1 MGQGREFHIL
11 TAGSSSTA
19 VLDADKRRSENAAR
33 KIVIV
38 DLENTMFGDHVDSSQ
53 DRSTEILALAEAR
66 RPTDM
71 VIVGCNPHLAFSAKE
86 HFPQARIVTGHG
98 KDGADRV
105 LIDTIDLAHAADRFD
120 ELCIVSGDHAFAE
133 IAHEARRAGL
143 RVRVVAPRFGLSSA
157 LRVFADTTVLLPEAS
172 SSKGPVPL

>member
-19 VLDADKRRSENAAR
+19 VLDADKRRSESATR

-38 DLENTMFGDHVDSSQ
+38 DLENTMFGDHVDSPQ

-71 VIVGCNPHLAFSAKE
+71 VIVGCNPHLCLLYTS
-86 HFPQARIVTGHG
+86 P
-98 KDGADRV
+98 
-105 LIDTIDLAHAADRFD
+105 
-120 ELCIVSGDHAFAE
+120 S
-133 IAHEARRAGL
+133 
-143 RVRVVAPRFGLSSA
+143 PRDATLSRMPSSA
-157 LRVFADTTVLLPEAS
+157 
-172 SSKGPVPL
+172 